1 MTSFSASPGGQGEES
16 TQHYKDK
23 VFYTTSSC
31 CFLYNNIAAPQ
42 LFMVFVL
49 SLIIC
54 MVYISKEEDANYRT
68 PMEIYP
74 LFQTIFQDL
83 FISVKAVFYA
93 CKDLKI

>member
-1 MTSFSASPGGQGEES
+1 MTWGYPDYYMTSFPASPGGQGEES

-23 VFYTTSSC
+23 VFYTPSSC

-68 PMEIYP
+68 RMESLSIVSNDIP
-74 LFQTIFQDL
+74 R
-83 FISVKAVFYA
+83 SFYK
-93 CKDLKI
+93 C